1 MEQVSR
7 FAACSIAAS
16 AVCAFGL
23 MCSQALAQPNTAN
36 APPNASVFDSEIY
49 RDLFSTPEMRSVF
62 SDTRLVQHWLRFEV
76 ELAQAQADVGAIPR
90 AAADAI
96 ANAAVP
102 ENIDIAKL
110 RAGAN
115 RVGRPM
121 DPLLGLINA
130 AGGPMVADHLHLGA
144 TTQDVM
150 DTATVLQIRDGL
162 DIVQRD
168 LKKLILAIADLAA
181 THKATPMIARTNGQD
196 AIPTTFGMLL
206 ASYMTELHRNF
217 ERLQAARSRVL
228 VGQFGSAVGTLSA
241 AGPDGLKMRAGLMKR
256 LGLGEPEL
264 SWNASRDNYAE
275 VVQTLALLHGTFG
288 RIANDVNLWSRTA
301 DNGVNEGDGG
311 ASSTMP
317 QKRNP
322 RSSEFMGALAEMAR
336 MRASGA
342 MSMLAQS
349 ETRQGAPWITEW
361 STIPEMFMI
370 TAASLQR
377 ANGLFAKLI
386 VRPAVML
393 ARFEDSQR
401 YAMAEAVQTF
411 ITPKAGRGPAH
422 ELITA
427 AIKKAPAGTPFKE
440 VILKDPKLLA
450 LVGPQNVDTVLDP
463 ANYLG
468 LAPQMVELAVA
479 HTRTALK

>member
-1 MEQVSR
+1 MKQMSR
-7 FAACSIAAS
+7 FPVYAVPASVACALW
-16 AVCAFGL
+16 L
-23 MCSQALAQPNTAN
+23 MCFQAFAQSDTSK

-49 RDLFSTPEMRSVF
+49 RDLFSTPEMRAVF
-62 SDTRLVQHWLRFEV
+62 SDARLVQHWLRFEV
-76 ELAQAQADVGAIPR
+76 ELAQAQADVGAIPCE
-90 AAADAI
+90 AADAI
-96 ANAAVP
+96 AKAAIPANV
-102 ENIDIAKL
+102 DVAKL
-110 RAGAN
+110 RAGTN
-115 RVGRPM
+115 RVGRPV

-130 AGGPMVADHLHLGA
+130 AGGEMVADHLHLGG

-168 LKKLILAIADLAA
+168 LKTLIFAIADLAA

-196 AIPTTFGMLL
+196 AIPTTFGMVL
-206 ASYMTELHRNF
+206 ASYMTEMHRNF
-217 ERLQAARSRVL
+217 QRLQAARSRVL

-241 AGPDGLKMRAGLMKR
+241 AGPDGLKMRAVLMKR

-264 SWNASRDNYAE
+264 SWNASRDNFAE

-301 DNGVNEGDGG
+301 DNSVNEGEGG

-322 RSSEFMGALAEMAR
+322 RASEFMGGLAEMAR

-349 ETRQGAPWITEW
+349 ETRQGAPWISEW

-370 TAASLQR
+370 TAASMQR
-377 ANGLFAKLI
+377 ANGLFSTLI

-401 YAMAEAVQTF
+401 YAMAEAVQSF
-411 ITPKAGRGPAH
+411 ITPKVGRGRAH
-422 ELITA
+422 DLITA
-427 AIKKAPAGTPFKE
+427 AIKEVPAGTPFKE
-440 VILKDPKLLA
+440 VILKDPRLLQ
-450 LVGPQNVDTVLDP
+450 LVGEQNVDTVLDP
-463 ANYLG
+463 VNYLG
-468 LAPQMVELAVA
+468 LAPQMVEQAV
-479 HTRTALK
+479 TRTRKALK